1 MTVELTRDYATAERD
16 LREHGY
22 CLLESLLPDEK
33 LQELRSRLAEVVEQE
48 RRDGT
53 AYLYDKD
60 SQRVFSLHNK
70 GDVFLETIE
79 HPVVLR
85 LMESILGYNFLLSS
99 SHANIAGPGGDP
111 MDLHAD
117 QTFVPPPWPSYALVA
132 NSMWMIDEF
141 TPENGATRLVPNT
154 HLLGRQPSYAAGE
167 GDTPATPVCAPAG
180 SVMVF
185 DGRLWH
191 QTGPNTTAN
200 EHRRGILNYYC
211 RGFVRQQQNF
221 FMELNSAVLESAGPT
236 MKRLLG
242 WDNYFSL
249 GLHDGLPEQPS

>member
-1 MTVELTRDYATAERD
+1 MTVEMTTDYATAERD

-22 CLLESLLPDEK
+22 CLLERLLSDQK
-33 LQELRSRLAEVVEQE
+33 LRELRSRLSEVVEQE
-48 RRDGT
+48 RREGS
-53 AYLYDKD
+53 AYIYDKD

-70 GDVFLETIE
+70 GEVFLEVIE

-141 TPENGATRLVPNT
+141 TPENGATRLVPNS

-167 GDTPATPVCAPAG
+167 GDTPAIPVCARAG

-191 QTGPNTTAN
+191 QTGPNTTKD
-200 EHRRGILNYYC
+200 EYRRGILNYYC
-211 RGFVRQQQNF
+211 RGFIRQQQNF
-221 FMELNSAVLESAGPT
+221 FVDLRPEILETARPT
-236 MKRLLG
+236 LKRLLG
-242 WDNYFSL
+242 SDNYLSL
-249 GLHDGLPEQPS
+249 GLHDGLPDQPT